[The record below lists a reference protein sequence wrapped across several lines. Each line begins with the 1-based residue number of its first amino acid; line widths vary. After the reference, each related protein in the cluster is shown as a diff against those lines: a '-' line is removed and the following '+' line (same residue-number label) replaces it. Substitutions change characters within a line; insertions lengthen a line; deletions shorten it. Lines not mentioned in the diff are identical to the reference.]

1 MWLTRPENPPKWRGK
16 RLWRMLFRMG
26 HRSLSDPEVLR
37 QFVRKLDEGLYITS
51 VDGRILDA
59 NPAFLAML
67 GVETLAELEPF
78 RAGDLLVDPSQR
90 DLQRALLDRD
100 GMVRNFELELRRPDG
115 QARTV
120 LDTSY
125 LVRDPESGDSYYH
138 GVLVDITPRKQLEAE
153 LLELSTHD
161 ALTGA
166 LNRRY
171 LDRLDEEFRQDPAG
185 KWACL
190 FIDIDHF
197 KQYNDEFG
205 HQAGDRILVRMAR
218 FLMRH
223 VRAEEAVVRIGGD
236 EFVVILI
243 GAGEADAAGIA
254 ERLRASGEHS
264 APVPFSLGWA
274 ARRSNEPL
282 MRMLDR
288 ADHGLLAVRVIRRQQ
303 DPRAHPPL

>member
-1 MWLTRPENPPKWRGK
+1 MR
-16 RLWRMLFRMG
+16 
-26 HRSLSDPEVLR
+26 HHSLSDPEALL
-37 QFVRKLDEGLYITS
+37 QFVRNLGEGLYITS
-51 VDGRILDA
+51 TDGRILDA
-59 NPAFLAML
+59 NPAFLAMF
-67 GVETLAELEPF
+67 GVESLDELAPY
-78 RAGDLLVDPSQR
+78 RAGDLLTDPARR
-90 DLQRALLDRD
+90 DIQRALLDRD
-100 GMVRNFELELRRPDG
+100 GMVRNFELDLRRPDG
-115 QARTV
+115 QMRTV

-125 LVRDPESGDSYYH
+125 VVRDAETGEAYYH

-185 KWACL
+185 KWGCL

-223 VRAEEAVVRIGGD
+223 VRAEEAVVRVGGD
-236 EFVVILI
+236 EFVVILVDSD
-243 GAGEADAAGIA
+243 EAQAEAIA
-254 ERLRASGEHS
+254 DRLRQSGERS

-274 ARRSNEPL
+274 ARRSNESL
-282 MRMLDR
+282 MRMIDR
-288 ADHGLLAVRVIRRQQ
+288 ADHGLLAVRVVQRHS
-303 DPRAHPPL
+303 DPRGRPHL